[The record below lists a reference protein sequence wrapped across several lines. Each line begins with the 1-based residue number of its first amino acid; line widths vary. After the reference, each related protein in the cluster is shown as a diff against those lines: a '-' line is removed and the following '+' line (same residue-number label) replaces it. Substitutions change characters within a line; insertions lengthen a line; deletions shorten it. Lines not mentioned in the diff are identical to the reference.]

1 MSLGGIFDFDTRKE
15 RLVEVERELEDP
27 KVWDNP
33 ERAQELGRERVSLAG
48 VVNTIETLDKGLA
61 DARELLDMAV
71 EEQDADT
78 VEAVREELD
87 RLNRELEEQI
97 GRASCRERG

>member
-27 KVWDNP
+27 TVWNNP
-33 ERAQELGRERVSLAG
+33 ERAQELGRERSSLSDI
-48 VVNTIETLDKGLA
+48 VTTIEDLDSGLR

-71 EEQDADT
+71 EEQDEDT
-78 VEAVREELD
+78 VDSVREELD
-87 RLNRELEEQI
+87 RLNRELEVLEF
-97 GRASCRERG
+97 RRM